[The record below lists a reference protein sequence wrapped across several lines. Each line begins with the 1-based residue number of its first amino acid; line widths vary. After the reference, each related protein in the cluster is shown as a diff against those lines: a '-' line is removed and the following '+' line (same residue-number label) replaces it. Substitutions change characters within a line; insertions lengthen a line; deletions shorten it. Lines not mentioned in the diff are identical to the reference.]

1 MDSTTVELADGPNG
15 ANGGMC
21 FAANLVIIPV
31 MLTSVQPT
39 QIENKLD
46 RILLKVQKPGRY
58 VGGELNSIV
67 KDWDAVQTKVAFVF
81 PDIYDIGVSNVG
93 LKILYDQVNQRGD
106 ALAERAYAPWFDMEA
121 LMRQHGIPLYA
132 LESKR
137 PLACF
142 DLIGFTLPYET
153 LYTNTLNVLDL
164 SGIPLRSA
172 DRDETHPIVIAGGHA
187 TMNPE
192 PMHAFIDAFVI
203 GEGEEVIHDIIN
215 VIQAVK
221 GKRKEERDDLF
232 LLSSFDARQQLLHAL
247 AKIQGVYVPSL
258 YEAYYLEDDTVSHI
272 EPIVADIPKIITK
285 RLVAKLPPPP
295 TRFIVPNVDIVH
307 NRISVEIMRGCTRGC
322 RFCHAGMITRPVRE
336 RSVDEVMQALE
347 ESIKHSG
354 FEEIALL
361 SLSSSDY
368 SHVLELVTRVG
379 ERFGDTHLKVSLPSL
394 RIESVSIDLMEK
406 LKDKR
411 SGGFTLAP
419 EAATERMRRII
430 NKFVPDEEVIN
441 TTREI
446 YARGWTT
453 IKLYFMIGHP
463 SETLEDV
470 QAIADL
476 CKRVIAEGRKVAGM
490 RVKLNA
496 GVSTFVPKS
505 QTPFQWV
512 SCDTPEQIKAKQAL
526 LRRELGRDRN
536 IKLSLTD
543 AEDSF
548 LEAWLSR
555 GDRRMAEVVYTAW
568 KNGAKFDA
576 WFEGRKYQTWI
587 NAFAERGL
595 DPLFYTHRQ
604 RRTDEVFPWEH
615 ITAAVR
621 KNFLFQDFRQ
631 SLEGQIRVDCRLNCF
646 ACGILPTFAQ
656 MRRENPGE
664 GWKCPDVKSPA
675 RAVSSESV
683 IGHQPALSGVEG
695 LSLNSLPMVGD

>member
-1 MDSTTVELADGPNG
+1 
-15 ANGGMC
+15 
-21 FAANLVIIPV
+21 
-31 MLTSVQPT
+31 MLTPE

-58 VGGELNSIV
+58 VGGELNSIH
-67 KDWDAVQTKVAFVF
+67 KDWDTVKTRVAFVF

-93 LKILYDQVNQRGD
+93 LKILLDQVNQRED
-106 ALAERAYAPWFDMEA
+106 ALAERAYAPWLDMET
-121 LMRQHGIPLYA
+121 LMREQGIPLYA

-137 PLACF
+137 PLSCF
-142 DLIGFTLPYET
+142 DIIGFTLPYET
-153 LYTNTLNVLDL
+153 LYTNALNVLDL
-164 SGIPLRSA
+164 AGIPIRSA
-172 DRDETHPIVIAGGHA
+172 ERDETHPIIIAGGHSA
-187 TMNPE
+187 MNPE

-203 GEGEEVIHDIIN
+203 GEGEEVIHDII
-215 VIQAVK
+215 
-221 GKRKEERDDLF
+221 DT
-232 LLSSFDARQQLLHAL
+232 LSSLRAERSNPPANEEIASPPSASRNDILREL
-247 AKIQGVYVPSL
+247 AKIPGVYVPIF
-258 YEAYYLEDDTVSHI
+258 YETSYLEDGTVSHI
-272 EPIVADIPKIITK
+272 EPTIADVPKIITK
-285 RLVAKLPPPP
+285 RIVAKLPPPP
-295 TRFIVPNVDIVH
+295 TKFVVPNVDIVH
-307 NRISVEIMRGCTRGC
+307 NRVSVEIMRGCTRGC

-336 RSVDEVMQALE
+336 RSVDEVVQAAAEAL
-347 ESIKHSG
+347 KNTG
-354 FEEIALL
+354 FEELALL

-368 SHVLELVTRVG
+368 TDVLDLVTKVG
-379 ERFGDTHLKVSLPSL
+379 EKFSGTHLKVSLPSL

-406 LKDKR
+406 LKDRR

-430 NKFVPDEEVIN
+430 NKYIPDEDIIN

-446 YARGWTT
+446 YRRGWTT

-476 CKRVIAEGRKVAGM
+476 CKRVIAEGRKVIGWKA
-490 RVKLNA
+490 KLNA

-512 SCDTPEQIKAKQAL
+512 SCDTPEQIKAKQDL
-526 LRRELGRDRN
+526 LKRELYRDKN

-555 GDRRMAEVVYTAW
+555 GDRRMTEVVYSAW
-568 KNGAKFDA
+568 KKGSKFDA
-576 WFEGRKYQTWI
+576 WKEGKKYEAWMEAFEEQ
-587 NAFAERGL
+587 GL

-621 KNFLFQDFRQ
+621 KNFLFQDFRM
-631 SLEGQIRVDCRLNCF
+631 SLEGEIRVDCRLNCF
-646 ACGILPTFAQ
+646 ACGILPTFAG
-656 MRRENPGE
+656 MRRGNPGE

-675 RAVSSESV
+675 SKVEQS
-683 IGHQPALSGVEG
+683 PAI
-695 LSLNSLPMVGD
+695 SLQMVGD

>member
-1 MDSTTVELADGPNG
+1 
-15 ANGGMC
+15 
-21 FAANLVIIPV
+21 
-31 MLTSVQPT
+31 MLTPE
-39 QIENKLD
+39 QIERKLD

-58 VGGELNSIV
+58 VGGELNSIQ
-67 KDWDAVQTKVAFVF
+67 KDWSSVQTRVALVF

-93 LKILYDQVNQRGD
+93 LKILYDQINQRDD
-106 ALAERAYAPWFDMEA
+106 ALAERAYAPWLDMEA
-121 LMRQHGIPLYA
+121 LMREHGIPLYT

-153 LYTNTLNVLDL
+153 LYTNTLNILDL
-164 SGIPLRSA
+164 AGIPVRSA
-172 DRDETHPIVIAGGHA
+172 ERDETHPIIIAGGHSC
-187 TMNPE
+187 MNPE

-203 GEGEEVIHDIIN
+203 GEGEEVIHEIIHTL
-215 VIQAVK
+215 QQFK
-221 GKRKEERDDLF
+221 GAKAAQPATLPAFKRDD
-232 LLSSFDARQQLLHAL
+232 LLHAL
-247 AKIQGVYVPSL
+247 AKIPGVYVPRF
-258 YEAYYLEDDTVSHI
+258 YETYYLTDGTVSHI
-272 EPIVADIPKIITK
+272 EPTLPDIPKVITK
-285 RLVAKLPPPP
+285 RIVAKLPPPP
-295 TRFIVPNVDIVH
+295 TKFIVPNVDIVH
-307 NRISVEIMRGCTRGC
+307 NRVSVEIMRGCTRGC

-336 RSVDEVMQALE
+336 RSVDEILQAAE
-347 ESIKHSG
+347 EALRSTG
-354 FEEIALL
+354 FEELALL

-368 SHVLELVTRVG
+368 THVLELVTKVG
-379 ERFGDTHLKVSLPSL
+379 EKFGGTHLKVSLPSL
-394 RIESVSIDLMEK
+394 RIESVSIDLMER
-406 LKDKR
+406 LKDRR

-430 NKFVPDEEVIN
+430 NKFIPDEEIIN

-446 YARGWTT
+446 YRRGWTT

-476 CKRVIAEGRKVAGM
+476 CKRVLAEGRKVIGWKA
-490 RVKLNA
+490 KLHA

-512 SCDTPEQIKAKQAL
+512 SCDTPEQIRAKQEL
-526 LRRELGRDRN
+526 LKRELYRDKN

-555 GDRRMAEVVYTAW
+555 GDRRMAEVVYSAW
-568 KNGAKFDA
+568 KKGSKFDA
-576 WFEGRKYQTWI
+576 WQEGKKYEAWME
-587 NAFAERGL
+587 AFAEHGL

-621 KNFLFQDFRQ
+621 KNFLFQDFRM
-631 SLEGQIRVDCRLNCF
+631 SLEGAIRVDCRQNCY
-646 ACGILPTFAQ
+646 ACGILPTFASL
-656 MRRENPGE
+656 RREHPGE
-664 GWKCPDVKSPA
+664 GWKCPEVKSP
-675 RAVSSESV
+675 
-683 IGHQPALSGVEG
+683 LSKTPQAHP
-695 LSLNSLPMVGD
+695 LPLVGD

>member
-1 MDSTTVELADGPNG
+1 MPS
-15 ANGGMC
+15 
-21 FAANLVIIPV
+21 
-31 MLTSVQPT
+31 MLTPE

-58 VGGELNSIV
+58 VGGELNSVV
-67 KDWDAVQTKVAFVF
+67 KVWDQIQTRVAFVF

-93 LKILYDQVNQRGD
+93 LKILYDQVNQRAD
-106 ALAERAYAPWFDMEA
+106 ALAERAYAPWLDMEA
-121 LMRQHGIPLYA
+121 LMREHEIPLYT
-132 LESKR
+132 LESKQ
-137 PLACF
+137 PLARF
-142 DLIGFTLPYET
+142 DLIGFSLPYET
-153 LYTNTLNVLDL
+153 LYTNALNVLDL
-164 SGIPLRSA
+164 AGIPVRSE
-172 DRDETHPIVIAGGHA
+172 DRDASHPIIIAGGHS

-215 VIQAVK
+215 TMQRVK
-221 GKRKEERDDLF
+221 GQRAKEKSGFPSSTFEREEILGE
-232 LLSSFDARQQLLHAL
+232 L
-247 AKIQGVYVPSL
+247 AKIQGVYVPRF
-258 YEAYYLEDDTVSHI
+258 YEADYLEDGTVSHI
-272 EPIVADIPKIITK
+272 EPTVPGIPGIITK
-285 RLVAKLPPPP
+285 RIVPVLPPPP
-295 TRFIVPNVDIVH
+295 THFIVPNIEIVH
-307 NRISVEIMRGCTRGC
+307 NRVSVEIMRGCTRGC
-322 RFCHAGMITRPVRE
+322 RFCHAGMITRPIRE
-336 RSVDEVMQALE
+336 RTVDEVLQAAE
-347 ESIKHSG
+347 QAIKNTG
-354 FEEIALL
+354 FEELALL

-368 SHVLELVTRVG
+368 TNVLELVTKVG
-379 ERFGDTHLKVSLPSL
+379 EKFGGTHLKIGLPSL

-406 LKDKR
+406 LKDSR

-430 NKFVPDEEVIN
+430 NKFIPDEEIIN

-446 YARGWTT
+446 YRRGWTT

-476 CKRVIAEGRKVAGM
+476 CKRVIAEGRKVIGM
-490 RVKLNA
+490 RAKLNA

-512 SCDTPEQIKAKQAL
+512 SCDTPEQIKAKQSL

-536 IKLSLTD
+536 IKLSLTR

-555 GDRRMAEVVYTAW
+555 GDRRMAEVVYSAW
-568 KNGAKFDA
+568 RNGSKFDA
-576 WFEGRKYQTWI
+576 WDEGRKYEAWI
-587 NAFAERGL
+587 QAFDEHGL

-646 ACGILPTFAQ
+646 ACGILPTFAN
-656 MRRENPGE
+656 MRRDNPGDV
-664 GWKCPDVKSPA
+664 WKCPDVKTPA
-675 RAVSSESV
+675 STNPLAQS
-683 IGHQPALSGVEG
+683 ALK
-695 LSLNSLPMVGD
+695 LPIVGD

>member
-1 MDSTTVELADGPNG
+1 MFTPPRLSPA
-15 ANGGMC
+15 
-21 FAANLVIIPV
+21 
-31 MLTSVQPT
+31 
-39 QIENKLD
+39 QIESKLD
-46 RILLKVQKPGRY
+46 RILLRVQKPGRY

-67 KDWDAVQTKVAFVF
+67 KDWNEITTRVAFIF

-93 LKILYDQVNQRGD
+93 LKILYDQVNQRED
-106 ALAERAYAPWFDMEA
+106 ALAERAYAPWLDMEA
-121 LMRQHGIPLYA
+121 LMREYEIPLYA

-137 PLACF
+137 PLADF
-142 DLIGFTLPYET
+142 DILGISLPYET

-164 SGIPLRSA
+164 AGIPVRSEE
-172 DRDETHPIVIAGGHA
+172 RDETHPLIVAGGHS

-192 PMHAFIDAFVI
+192 PMHAFVDAFVI

-215 VIQAVK
+215 AVQRFK
-221 GKRKEERDDLF
+221 DPNRRTFQREDLLKE
-232 LLSSFDARQQLLHAL
+232 L
-247 AKIQGVYVPSL
+247 AKIQGVYVPRF
-258 YEAYYLEDDTVSHI
+258 YEAYYLEDGTVSHI
-272 EPIVADIPKIITK
+272 EPTVPDVPKIITK
-285 RLVAKLPPPP
+285 RIVPVLPPPP
-295 TRFIVPNVDIVH
+295 TRFIVPNIDIVH
-307 NRISVEIMRGCTRGC
+307 NRVSVEIMRGCTRGC

-336 RSVDEVMQALE
+336 RTVEEVLQAAE
-347 ESIKHSG
+347 EAIKNTG
-354 FEEIALL
+354 FEELALL

-368 SHVLELVTRVG
+368 THVLELVTKVG
-379 ERFGDTHLKVSLPSL
+379 EKFGGTHLKIGLPSL

-406 LKDKR
+406 LRDSR

-430 NKFVPDEEVIN
+430 NKFIPDEDIIN

-446 YARGWTT
+446 YRRGWTT

-476 CKRVIAEGRKVAGM
+476 CRRVLAEGRKVIGM
-490 RVKLNA
+490 KAKLNV

-512 SCDTPEQIKAKQAL
+512 SCDTPEQIRAKHSL
-526 LRRELGRDRN
+526 LRRELMRDRN
-536 IKLSLTD
+536 IKLSLTK

-555 GDRRMAEVVYTAW
+555 GDRRMAQVVYSAW
-568 KNGAKFDA
+568 KNGSKFDA
-576 WFEGRKYQTWI
+576 WQEGQKYEAWMQAFE
-587 NAFAERGL
+587 EHGL

-621 KNFLFQDFRQ
+621 KNFLFQDFRA
-631 SLEGQIRVDCRLNCF
+631 SLEGEIRVDCRLNCF
-646 ACGILPTFAQ
+646 ACGILPTFAN
-656 MRRENPGE
+656 MRRENPGDV
-664 GWKCPDVKSPA
+664 WKCPDVKSPLSTNPA
-675 RAVSSESV
+675 AMSS
-683 IGHQPALSGVEG
+683 LK
-695 LSLNSLPMVGD
+695 LPIVGD